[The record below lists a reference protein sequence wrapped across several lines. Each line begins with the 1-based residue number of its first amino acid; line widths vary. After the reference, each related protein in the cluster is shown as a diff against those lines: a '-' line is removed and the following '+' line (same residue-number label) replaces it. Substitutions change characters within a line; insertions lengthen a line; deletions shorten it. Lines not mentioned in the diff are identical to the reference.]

1 MYDNKQIET
10 IVKGFANHR
19 RLDIL
24 FLLENES
31 ELSLQEISQRLD
43 INFKTASEHLRRL
56 MLAGLIVKTND
67 ANFVLHTITPRGRDV
82 LAFLEKLH

>member
-1 MYDNKQIET
+1 MRTNTQLET

-24 FLLENES
+24 ELLEKES

-56 MLAGLIVKTND
+56 VYAGLIVKTND
-67 ANFVLHTITPRGRDV
+67 ANFVLHTITPRGRKV
-82 LAFLEKLH
+82 LEFLNNLN

>member
-1 MYDNKQIET
+1 MHTNTELET

-24 FLLENES
+24 DLLEGES

-67 ANFVLHTITPRGRDV
+67 ANFVLHTITPRGRKV
-82 LAFLEKLH
+82 LEFLKDL

>member
-1 MYDNKQIET
+1 MRTNNDLET

-19 RLDIL
+19 RLDIME
-24 FLLENES
+24 LLSSES

-56 MLAGLIVKTND
+56 VLAGLVVKTND
-67 ANFVLHTITPRGRDV
+67 ANYVLHTLTERGRKV
-82 LAFLEKLH
+82 LEFITNLK